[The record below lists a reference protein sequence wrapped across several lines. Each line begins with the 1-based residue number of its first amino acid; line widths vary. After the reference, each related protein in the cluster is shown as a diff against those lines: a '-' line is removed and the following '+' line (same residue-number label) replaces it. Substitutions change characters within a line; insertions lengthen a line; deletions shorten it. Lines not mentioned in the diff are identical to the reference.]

1 MSEEAA
7 QYRRNVAAVIVR
19 PDGCVLLGRKKL
31 DSKHYHFP
39 QGGVGRKETF
49 EEALWREI
57 DEETGLQNSGMRI
70 VARFGGLR
78 YHYRRKNRKSKQ
90 WLGQEQTFF
99 LIFCESESSQLDC
112 SKSPEFG
119 VLEWVPY
126 QILHPDMF
134 VSFKREVV
142 AEVLNVFF
150 PCDMKDLQSHVATL
164 NILQRY
170 QYGESLTLSSFSA
183 EDRSMFAGGKSEAV
197 AQMAD
202 LHERISVAQRALSL
216 TNPTKRILVL
226 IHDAQQS
233 EPKRRINCLRRV
245 AALFDPILTRVARPE
260 KVLEQYEQGRVL
272 VPVLMQQYPAAGET
286 LLTASSAYLLPEC
299 DLESI
304 EAFEKM
310 MHDDD
315 VLVLKFFLHIT
326 AEQWER
332 YAQQHKGGCYADY
345 TRDFDAMLSESSEIE
360 PWHIVP
366 SEKKWY
372 RDYVIASIVAS
383 SLEKL
388 VLPV

>member
-19 PDGCVLLGRKKL
+19 PDGCVLLGRKKA
-31 DSKHYHFP
+31 DSKNYHFP

-57 DEETGLQNSGMRI
+57 DEETGLQRPGMRI
-70 VARFGGLR
+70 CARFGGLR

-90 WLGQEQTFF
+90 WRGQEQTFF
-99 LIFCESESSQLDC
+99 LILCEGDEPQLDC

-119 VLEWVPY
+119 VLEWVHY
-126 QILHPDMF
+126 RLLHPDMF

-150 PCDMKDLQSHVATL
+150 PSDMMDFQSHITTL

-170 QYGESLTLSSFSA
+170 QYGESHSLSAFSA
-183 EDRSMFAGGKSEAV
+183 EDRTLFAGGKSEAM

-202 LHERISVAQRALSL
+202 LRERICAAQRALSL

-226 IHDAQQS
+226 LHDAQYD

-245 AALFDPILTRVARPE
+245 ATLFDPILTRVARPE
-260 KVLEQYEQGRVL
+260 MMMAQYEQSRAL

-286 LLTASSAYLLPEC
+286 LLTSSSAYLLPEV
-299 DLESI
+299 DLESV
-304 EAFEKM
+304 EAFEKL

-326 AEQWER
+326 EEQWDR
-332 YAQQHKGGCYADY
+332 YAQQYNGGSYTDY
-345 TRDFDAMLSESSEIE
+345 VQKSDALLAESSAVE
-360 PWHIVP
+360 PWFIVP

-372 RDYVIASIVAS
+372 RDYIIASIVAS
-383 SLEKL
+383 SIEKL
-388 VLPV
+388 VVPV

>member
-19 PDGCVLLGRKKL
+19 PDGCVLLGRKKA

-39 QGGVGRKETF
+39 QGGVGRKENF

-57 DEETGLQNSGMRI
+57 DEETGLQRTGMSI

-78 YHYRRKNRKSKQ
+78 YLYRRKNRKSEQ

-99 LIFCESESSQLDC
+99 LIFCESESPQVDC

-126 QILHPDMF
+126 QMLHPDMF

-142 AEVLNVFF
+142 AEVLNLFF
-150 PCDMKDLQSHVATL
+150 PRDMMDLQSHVATL

-170 QYGESLTLSSFSA
+170 QYGESLTLSAFSA
-183 EDRSMFAGGKSEAV
+183 EDRALFAGGKSEAV
-197 AQMAD
+197 AQMSD
-202 LHERISVAQRALSL
+202 LRERISAAQRALSL
-216 TNPTKRILVL
+216 TNPTKRVLVL
-226 IHDAQQS
+226 IHDAQQL

-245 AALFDPILTRVARPE
+245 AALFDPILTCVVRPDS
-260 KVLEQYEQGRVL
+260 VMEQYEQGRAL

-286 LLTASSAYLLPEC
+286 LMTASSAYSLPDCE
-299 DLESI
+299 LENI
-304 EAFEKM
+304 EAFEKLM
-310 MHDDD
+310 LDDD

-326 AEQWER
+326 EEQWGR
-332 YAQQHKGGCYADY
+332 YAQQHNGGSYADY
-345 TRDFDAMLSESSEIE
+345 ERDVDAMLSESSAVA
-360 PWHIVP
+360 PWYIVP